1 MAARFVVWEV
11 TGLLGA
17 QFFSDDTRSDCR
29 WLKKELEGK
38 GKTESVDHSL
48 ENQG

>member
-1 MAARFVVWEV
+1 MAPRFVVWEV

-29 WLKKELEGK
+29 WLKKELERKEEGRK
-38 GKTESVDHSL
+38 KKKDVYR
-48 ENQG
+48 